1 MDWDALIEVLL
12 ESVKDDVMRADI
24 YKKLFD
30 LVGTHDASESTDQD
44 DVFDGVLENYIHDE
58 EEEDLYEEDEGDGF
72 DYDEDE

>member
-12 ESVKDDVMRADI
+12 ESVKDDMTRSDI

-30 LVGTHDASESTDQD
+30 LVGTHDASESEGQD
-44 DVFDGVLENYIHDE
+44 DVFDGVLENYIHD
-58 EEEDLYEEDEGDGF
+58 DEDEEYYEDDGDGF